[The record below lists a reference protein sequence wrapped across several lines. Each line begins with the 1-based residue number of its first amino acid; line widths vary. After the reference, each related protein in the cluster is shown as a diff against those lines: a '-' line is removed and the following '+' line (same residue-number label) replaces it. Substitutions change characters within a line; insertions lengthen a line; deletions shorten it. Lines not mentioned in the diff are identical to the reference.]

1 MSRELVVISGKGG
14 TGKTSL
20 VASFAVLMKDKVIVD
35 ADADAAN
42 LHILLKPKIKRK
54 ELFKGNMP
62 AKIDTSR
69 CIRCD
74 ECRRLCRFDA
84 IRIDEKGDYVVNQMR
99 CDSCALCKYACPV
112 DAIEMVESI
121 SGEWYE
127 SETFYGPMV
136 HAKLYPGAENS
147 GNLVTMV
154 KHRAKIISEENNIE
168 YILVDGSP
176 GIGCPVI
183 STISG
188 ADFVVIVTEP
198 TQSGLHDLRRVKE
211 LCDAFKVKTG
221 VVVNKS
227 TLNEGITKR
236 IKSLAEEQG
245 SLFLGTIPFDRCVL
259 DAVINREI
267 PCEACGSLRDVYAE
281 ILKKAMEML

>member
-1 MSRELVVISGKGG
+1 MSKELVIISGKGG
-14 TGKTSL
+14 TGKTTL
-20 VASFAVLMKDKVIVD
+20 TASFAYLMDDKIIVD
-35 ADADAAN
+35 ADADAADMY
-42 LHILLKPKIKRK
+42 ILMKPTIKRK

-84 IRIDEKGDYVVNQMR
+84 ISINENGDYVVNTMK
-99 CDSCALCKYACPV
+99 CDSCALCKYACPAN
-112 DAIEMVESI
+112 AIEMVESI

-127 SETFYGPMV
+127 SDTPYGPMV

-154 KHRAKIISEENNIE
+154 KHRAHILSEEKGIE

-183 STISG
+183 STVSG

-198 TQSGLHDLRRVKE
+198 TQSGMHDLERVKK
-211 LCDAFKVKTG
+211 LCDSLRVKTG
-221 VVVNKS
+221 VVINKFDI
-227 TLNEGITKR
+227 NEEISKKIEEFAKR
-236 IKSLAEEQG
+236 VG
-245 SLFLGTIPFDRCVL
+245 SKFLGKIPFDRCVSR
-259 DAVINREI
+259 AITQTRI
-267 PCEACGSLRDVYAE
+267 PYEACEG
-281 ILKKAMEML
+281 LKKPIEKIFNRAMEML